1 MSSLCYNATT
11 LADNVSRIVD
21 ALRCALV
28 SFELVV
34 TWLIFSAFRR
44 HIQAENSCTDDIRN
58 LCNEAKSLQAKLR
71 DKKCLIISH
80 FQNVVSNLAEEN
92 WNDTWTNYESNSS
105 FFQKINTSYAYLW
118 TRNLWPEKLLVERL
132 LNYSIAG
139 IYITNR
145 KHRCGNKNVV
155 ITKIKSTTFCV
166 TLFYEMI
173 TF

>member
-1 MSSLCYNATT
+1 MHRSFSVEENNDHKRTIPNNDDDEEKPTT
-11 LADNVSRIVD
+11 VPQTLLNDSNISDVEKCDKMD

-34 TWLIFSAFRR
+34 TLLIFSAFRR

-92 WNDTWTNYESNSS
+92 
-105 FFQKINTSYAYLW
+105 
-118 TRNLWPEKLLVERL
+118 
-132 LNYSIAG
+132 
-139 IYITNR
+139 
-145 KHRCGNKNVV
+145 
-155 ITKIKSTTFCV
+155 
-166 TLFYEMI
+166 
-173 TF
+173 